1 MIVSARYL
9 ICTVRDGRNIRLPR
23 ETITTIKTA
32 NTSNTPKSPPP
43 VCEPRSCPSFRPRQP
58 LIPLTLQIPFHLL
71 EFHVNGII
79 RDTLFCSLGSVAQRD
94 YVETHHAATWIGSLW
109 LYCRVGFHQRMH
121 RIPCICRTSGLLPAF
136 GAMMKK
142 TATAISELAL
152 VRIRYFPGEQ
162 TPGRE
167 WLGHISPGC
176 KTSTFPWS
184 FKTFQVGRFNF
195 YSVRCRSLA
204 FSLSSVADGIF
215 AKMDTIVSPIPR
227 ALYSVGP
234 G

>member
-1 MIVSARYL
+1 MVGTYAS
-9 ICTVRDGRNIRLPR
+9 P
-23 ETITTIKTA
+23 EKPSPTTKTA

-58 LIPLTLQIPFHLL
+58 VIPLTLQIPLHLL

-79 RDTLFCSLGSVAQRD
+79 RDTLFCSLGSVAQRGS
-94 YVETHHAATWIGSLW
+94 VETHHAATWISSLW

-142 TATAISELAL
+142 TATAISGPVLA
-152 VRIRYFPGEQ
+152 RIRYLPGEQ

-184 FKTFQVGRFNF
+184 FKLFQVGRFNS
-195 YSVRCRSLA
+195 YSVRWRSLA

-215 AKMDTIVSPIPR
+215 AKVDTIASPIPR